1 MSWACPP
8 DSVTVESVRFRS
20 AGWLLSGELVYAID
34 RAPLGAAVVAGP
46 HPLLGGTMAN
56 NVVRALG
63 DGLARLGFVT
73 LRFDYSGVGASEG
86 PVVDRAVQLTE
97 FWQTSRTSEEVD
109 FRKDLVA
116 AATFLR
122 QATDESLPAALIGYS
137 FGCSVLAD
145 LPPPMAAA
153 PRVLVAPTV
162 GTHSYE
168 AFATVQPPKLVI
180 APQRDFAIDDRALDE
195 WHDRLPAPKRLMRP
209 DLDGHFFR
217 GHEDWLVETVGRFL
231 LEVSV

>member
-1 MSWACPP
+1 
-8 DSVTVESVRFRS
+8 VTVEAVRFCS
-20 AGWLLSGELVYAID
+20 AGWLLSGELAYAVD
-34 RAPLGAAVVAGP
+34 RTPVAATVVAGP

-73 LRFDYSGVGASEG
+73 LRFDYRGVGASDG
-86 PVVDRAVQLTE
+86 PAVNAAVQLAE

-109 FRKDLVA
+109 FREDLVA
-116 AATFLR
+116 AAAFLSHATGEP
-122 QATDESLPAALIGYS
+122 QALALIGYS

-145 LPPPMAAA
+145 LPPPISAA

-168 AFATVQPPKLVI
+168 AFATVQAPKLVI

-195 WHDRLPAPKRLMRP
+195 WYDRVPEPRRLMRP

-217 GHEDWLVETVGRFL
+217 GHEDWLARTVGRFL
-231 LEVSV
+231 LEAFA